1 MIIKLTET
9 ECEFARILGA
19 KRRGSNRA
27 NNITD
32 KLVARENPMDMDIQG
47 VGAEIAF
54 AKAYGFYPP
63 FDIGI
68 RSGSCDFV
76 VNGKTVD
83 VKTSKHKNARLI
95 VAPDKINEGH
105 SCDIYVLATGEL
117 PTFNFRGYA
126 LKDDICNPLN
136 LIKLRSMVYALGIKE
151 LKSMP

>member
-9 ECEFARILGA
+9 ECEFARILEQNAGVVIVQ
-19 KRRGSNRA
+19 
-27 NNITD
+27 ITS
-32 KLVARENPMDMDIQG
+32 LTNWWHERPMDMDIQG

-54 AKAYGFYPP
+54 AKAYGLYPP

-83 VKTSKHKNARLI
+83 VKTSKHQNARLI
-95 VAPDKINEGH
+95 VAPDKVNEDH

-126 LKDDICNPLN
+126 LKRYL
-136 LIKLRSMVYALGIKE
+136 
-151 LKSMP
+151 